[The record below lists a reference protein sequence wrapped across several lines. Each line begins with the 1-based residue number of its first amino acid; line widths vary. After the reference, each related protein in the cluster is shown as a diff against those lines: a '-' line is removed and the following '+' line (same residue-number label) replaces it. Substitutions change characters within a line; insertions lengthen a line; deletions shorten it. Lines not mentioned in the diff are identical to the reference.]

1 MEARAQQCGSE
12 AAWRNPAQ
20 LDRAARLA
28 VKTGGIEAA
37 TRVICELD
45 AERAKIERRLASGS
59 PAPDLNT
66 LRQVIEDR
74 CQVDVVAGEGFARL
88 RNEAK
93 LRR

>member
-1 MEARAQQCGSE
+1 
-12 AAWRNPAQ
+12 
-20 LDRAARLA
+20 LA

-88 RNEAK
+88 RNEASSLTPD
-93 LRR
+93 LRVMRKFQRFWKS